1 MIHRFIRK
9 PQRIKY
15 VKRRKYVEQRC
26 KIQVAEEIKPSTEEV
41 VEETFNEENKEVKD
55 TQEMAAN
62 KENLAQVEEL
72 LNDIKTNKVPKRKPK
87 VIKKNEGLIER
98 TENDR
103 IILTE
108 DNKMLLND

>member
-26 KIQVAEEIKPSTEEV
+26 KIQIAEEIKPATGEV
-41 VEETFNEENKEVKD
+41 VEETVNEENKEVKD

>member
-26 KIQVAEEIKPSTEEV
+26 KIQIAEEIKPSTGEV
-41 VEETFNEENKEVKD
+41 VEETVNEENKEVKD

-72 LNDIKTNKVPKRKPK
+72 LNHIKTNKVPNRKPK

>member
-1 MIHRFIRK
+1 
-9 PQRIKY
+9 
-15 VKRRKYVEQRC
+15 
-26 KIQVAEEIKPSTEEV
+26 
-41 VEETFNEENKEVKD
+41 
-55 TQEMAAN
+55 MATN

>member
-15 VKRRKYVEQRC
+15 VKRRKYVEQPC
-26 KIQVAEEIKPSTEEV
+26 KIQVAEDIKSSTEEV
-41 VEETFNEENKEVKD
+41 VEETINEENKEVKD
-55 TQEMAAN
+55 TQEMATN

-72 LNDIKTNKVPKRKPK
+72 LNDINTNKVPKRKPK

>member
-26 KIQVAEEIKPSTEEV
+26 KIQVAEENKPSTEEV
-41 VEETFNEENKEVKD
+41 DEENKEVKD
-55 TQEMAAN
+55 TQEMATN

>member
-1 MIHRFIRK
+1 MFHRFIRK

-26 KIQVAEEIKPSTEEV
+26 KIQVVEESKPSTEEV
-41 VEETFNEENKEVKD
+41 VEETVNEENKEVKD
-55 TQEMAAN
+55 AQEMAAN

>member
-41 VEETFNEENKEVKD
+41 VEETVNEENKEVKD

-72 LNDIKTNKVPKRKPK
+72 LNDIKPK

>member
-15 VKRRKYVEQRC
+15 VKCRKYVEQRC
-26 KIQVAEEIKPSTEEV
+26 KIQVAEEIKPYTEEV
-41 VEETFNEENKEVKD
+41 VEETVNEE
-55 TQEMAAN
+55 N

>member
-26 KIQVAEEIKPSTEEV
+26 KIQIAEEIKPSTGKV
-41 VEETFNEENKEVKD
+41 VEETVNEENKEVKD

>member
-15 VKRRKYVEQRC
+15 VKCRKYVEQRC

-41 VEETFNEENKEVKD
+41 VEETVNEE
-55 TQEMAAN
+55 N

>member
-41 VEETFNEENKEVKD
+41 VEETVNEENKEVKD

-72 LNDIKTNKVPKRKPK
+72 LNDIKTNKVPKRNPK
-87 VIKKNEGLIER
+87 LLRRMKVLSRELRMTELSSRKIIKCF
-98 TENDR
+98 
-103 IILTE
+103 
-108 DNKMLLND
+108 

>member
-15 VKRRKYVEQRC
+15 VKRRKYVEQPC
-26 KIQVAEEIKPSTEEV
+26 KIQIAEEIKPSTGEV
-41 VEETFNEENKEVKD
+41 VEETVNEENKEVKD
-55 TQEMAAN
+55 MQEMAAN

>member
-15 VKRRKYVEQRC
+15 VKRRRYVEQRC

-41 VEETFNEENKEVKD
+41 VEETVNEKNKEVKD

-87 VIKKNEGLIER
+87 VIKKNEGLLER

>member
-1 MIHRFIRK
+1 MIHRFISK
-9 PQRIKY
+9 PQKIKY
-15 VKRRKYVEQRC
+15 VKRIKQI
-26 KIQVAEEIKPSTEEV
+26 KTHNNIQVAEENTFTPVIEDEV
-41 VEETFNEENKEVKD
+41 VNEENKEVKD
-55 TQEMAAN
+55 TEEMVVNN
-62 KENLAQVEEL
+62 KNLEQVEEL
-72 LNDIKTNKVPKRKPK
+72 LNNIKTNKVPKRKPK

>member
-41 VEETFNEENKEVKD
+41 VEETVKR
-55 TQEMAAN
+55 ES
-62 KENLAQVEEL
+62 
-72 LNDIKTNKVPKRKPK
+72 PK
-87 VIKKNEGLIER
+87 
-98 TENDR
+98 
-103 IILTE
+103 
-108 DNKMLLND
+108 